1 MDAIDILLV
10 DHLIQNID
18 RHAFYFEP
26 TLYSS
31 LLLMDNGKGFVLKRS
46 RFFFATITIRVTR
59 SFKATTS
66 YNFEY

>member
-31 LLLMDNGKGFVLKRS
+31 LLLMDNGKGFVLKQN
-46 RFFFATITIRVTR
+46 RFCDRFVLIPHAQLYIKVT
-59 SFKATTS
+59 
-66 YNFEY
+66 